1 MKVTKKI
8 DIVGSSLRGHKSW
21 IVKGESELFSALPWL
36 TVCRQ
41 LIELPDGR
49 KIDDY
54 YQINS
59 SSYVEIV
66 PVDAFGNILVMS
78 RYKHGVRNSTLGF
91 PGGYI
96 ELDELPYSAACRE
109 LREECALNS
118 TELLELGSWTI
129 DGNRSVAKAHIFIA
143 WNCEPVERC
152 DSDDLEASDLI
163 WIDAKDFSEQIE
175 LGRFLTLGAF
185 AAAVRALPIIKN
197 RFK

>member
-1 MKVTKKI
+1 MKVIKKV
-8 DIVGSSLRGHKSW
+8 DIVGSSLRNHKSW
-21 IVKGESELFSALPWL
+21 IIKGETELFSASPWL

-59 SSYVEIV
+59 SSYVEII
-66 PVDAFGNILVMS
+66 PVDMFGNILVMS

-91 PGGYI
+91 PAGYI
-96 ELDELPYSAACRE
+96 ELDEPPLRAACRE

-129 DGNRSVAKAHIFIA
+129 DGNRSVAKVHIFIA
-143 WNCEPVERC
+143 WNCEQVERC
-152 DSDDLEASDLI
+152 ESDDLEVSDLF
-163 WIDAKDFSEQIE
+163 WIDAKNLSEQIE

-185 AAAVRALPIIKN
+185 TAAVRALPVIKK